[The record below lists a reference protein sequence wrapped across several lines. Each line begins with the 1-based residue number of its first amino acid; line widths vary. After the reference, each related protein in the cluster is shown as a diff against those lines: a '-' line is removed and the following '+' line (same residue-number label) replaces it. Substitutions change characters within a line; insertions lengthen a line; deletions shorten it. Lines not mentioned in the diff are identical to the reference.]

1 MVSSIVF
8 LINIFTAFII
18 LLVGF
23 FVAKFIRTIVYNI
36 LKKYDE
42 TVSQFLSNL
51 AYAIFIIL
59 ILVVAL
65 AILGV
70 PVSPIIGVLTGI
82 VLGIS
87 ISLQSLYSIVASG
100 IILAFSKPLEVGQLV
115 DLGGTKGTIK
125 SIGFLYTRLE
135 AANGDDI
142 ILANNLI
149 LSRVIT
155 RLKLQD
161 NSLSAEWSFI

>member
-161 NSLSAEWSFI
+161 NSLSAE